1 MATLQTM
8 SSIPELTDVTLATW
22 LLFLKNLAPQDVGPH
37 IVATSATIASLWPSL
52 SSIAR
57 GTAKECLRFI
67 VFDIGELSGGH
78 LDEVVDLRS
87 IPELRDIQQ
96 ELMRRRASW
105 DPREKLHK
113 ILAQL
118 NSDNYAINLHFLGE
132 LKMLMSVDHP
142 DFVRGLASG
151 DAFDPLVGKIQSSLF
166 HIASRD
172 GDDIEGLRL
181 LAFECMGILGAADPD
196 RCEIGSSDTRIVM
209 RNNFTDEQEAIV
221 FAMHLIDVLVGTFR
235 STSDIKYQGRLS
247 YSIQELL
254 RFCGFTSA
262 LVTPKSTVPVPVK
275 VRNRWRSL
283 PKHVLETITPML
295 EGRFQNI
302 ENPPVPP
309 ERPIY
314 PRQNTYREWLQ
325 LWTTYLISRASGP
338 IARRIF
344 KALRPALKNK
354 DVGVAHHIL
363 PHLVLTILLS
373 GEEGDVQDIR
383 LELLAV
389 LEDQVDERS
398 PSNADKK
405 FLSAQVGP
413 LLVSQMIHTDISI
426 RSSSAFLTMS
436 VNTCAFCVRTSLR
449 RRRQTSV
456 HAQVFPSWR
465 ARTSMFGSTLCFPAL
480 IMTSW
485 LKPRSNAR
493 PMRGP

>member
-8 SSIPELTDVTLATW
+8 SLIPELTDVTSSTW
-22 LLFLKNLAPQDVGPH
+22 LIFLKNLAPQDVGPH

-52 SSIAR
+52 SPLAR
-57 GTAKECLRFI
+57 KTAKECLSFI
-67 VFDIGELSGGH
+67 VFDIGDLSGGH

-87 IPELRDIQQ
+87 IPELGDIHQ

-118 NSDNYAINLHFLGE
+118 NSDNYAITLHFLGE

-142 DFVRGLASG
+142 DFVRSLASG

-196 RCEIGSSDTRIVM
+196 RCEIGSDDSRMVV
-209 RNNFTDEQEAIV
+209 RSNFTDEGEAV
-221 FAMHLIDVLVGTFR
+221 LFAMHLIKDVLVSTFR

-262 LVTPKSTVPVPVK
+262 LVAPKNTVPVPVK
-275 VRNRWRSL
+275 VRNRWSSL
-283 PKHVLETITPML
+283 PKHILETITPML

-302 ENPPVPP
+302 ENPLSPP

-325 LWTTYLISRASGP
+325 LWTTYLISKASGG
-338 IARRIF
+338 IAQRIF
-344 KALRPALKNK
+344 SVLRPALRNK

-363 PHLVLTILLS
+363 PHLVLNILLS
-373 GEEGDVQDIR
+373 GEKEDIEDIR
-383 LELLAV
+383 KELLVV
-389 LEDQVDERS
+389 LQDQVDERS
-398 PSNADKK
+398 PSSADKK
-405 FLSAQVGP
+405 FLSAQVEP
-413 LLVSQMIHTDISI
+413 IPQ
-426 RSSSAFLTMS
+426 
-436 VNTCAFCVRTSLR
+436 LR
-449 RRRQTSV
+449 RR
-456 HAQVFPSWR
+456 
-465 ARTSMFGSTLCFPAL
+465 
-480 IMTSW
+480 
-485 LKPRSNAR
+485 
-493 PMRGP
+493 